1 MGTFAY
7 SQEKLDEFITETTP
21 EERAQF
27 QTDYMN
33 ESLSLKDD
41 QRAKVHDIN
50 IKYAEKMQEAYEAPT
65 KKQQKLQ
72 SMKRINA
79 EKEAELKLILSADQY
94 ATYEKNKEEMKK
106 KVKTRIQEKEKGK
119 WGPDPHKPKSELR
132 WKSTNVLRGPLKP

>member
-1 MGTFAY
+1 MKPTTLATVILVFALTGMGTFAY

-119 WGPDPHKPKSELR
+119 
-132 WKSTNVLRGPLKP
+132 

>member
-1 MGTFAY
+1 MKPTTLATIILVFALTDMGTFAY
-7 SQEKLDEFITETTP
+7 SQEKLDEFMTETTP

-119 WGPDPHKPKSELR
+119 
-132 WKSTNVLRGPLKP
+132 

>member
-1 MGTFAY
+1 MKPTTLVTVILVFALTGMGTFAY

-94 ATYEKNKEEMKK
+94 ATSEKNKEEMKK

-119 WGPDPHKPKSELR
+119 
-132 WKSTNVLRGPLKP
+132 